1 MAYITIRII
10 VIEIQLSN
18 IESSELQDTVPSV
31 YRTVEGEF
39 HGATVELN
47 ADIEVSLDFVVYQ
60 STSNFF
66 HVDMYLY
73 ITHWLDTQNHV
84 SRA

>member
-18 IESSELQDTVPSV
+18 IESSELQNTVPSV

-60 STSNFF
+60 STSNSR
-66 HVDMYLY
+66 HVFIHYPLIRY
-73 ITHWLDTQNHV
+73 SKPCFSCL
-84 SRA
+84 R

>member
-60 STSNFF
+60 STSNSMLTCIYTLPI
-66 HVDMYLY
+66 D
-73 ITHWLDTQNHV
+73 
-84 SRA
+84 

>member
-18 IESSELQDTVPSV
+18 IGSSEFQDTVPSV

-60 STSNFF
+60 STSN
-66 HVDMYLY
+66 
-73 ITHWLDTQNHV
+73 
-84 SRA
+84 SRHYPLIRYSKPCFSCLR

>member
-18 IESSELQDTVPSV
+18 IESSELQNTVPSV

-47 ADIEVSLDFVVYQ
+47 ADIEVSLDFAVYQ
-60 STSNFF
+60 SSSNLRQYPLIRYSKPCFSCF
-66 HVDMYLY
+66 
-73 ITHWLDTQNHV
+73 
-84 SRA
+84 R

>member
-18 IESSELQDTVPSV
+18 IESSELQNTVPSV

-60 STSNFF
+60 STSNLIHYPLIRYSKPCFSCF
-66 HVDMYLY
+66 
-73 ITHWLDTQNHV
+73 
-84 SRA
+84 R

>member
-1 MAYITIRII
+1 MAYITVKII

-18 IESSELQDTVPSV
+18 IESSELQNTVPSV

-60 STSNFF
+60 STSNSRHYPLIRYSKPFF
-66 HVDMYLY
+66 PCL
-73 ITHWLDTQNHV
+73 
-84 SRA
+84 R

>member
-18 IESSELQDTVPSV
+18 IESSELQNTVPSV

-60 STSNFF
+60 STSNSIFIHYPLIRYSKPCF
-66 HVDMYLY
+66 SCL
-73 ITHWLDTQNHV
+73 
-84 SRA
+84 R